1 MGIGK
6 MTRWQD
12 AHIAETTVLA
22 LFAAFVLGGCGVVAA
37 NQSDEAASTVVIAGA
52 LLVALVRR
60 RRWAWVLW
68 VVWFGL
74 SSFWLV
80 LALVGLFA
88 FPEGLVG
95 IGILG
100 YCLGGAAILVSP
112 PMRHYVHRPSA
123 HDRRHLGA

>member
-6 MTRWQD
+6 MAGWRD
-12 AHIAETTVLA
+12 AHMVERTVLV
-22 LFAAFVLGGCGVVAA
+22 LFAALVLSGCGVIAA
-37 NQSDEAASTVVIAGA
+37 NQLDETASTVIIAGA

-68 VVWFGL
+68 VVGFGL
-74 SSFWLV
+74 SSFWVV

-88 FPEGLVG
+88 FPEGLIG

-100 YCLGGAAILVSP
+100 YYLGGTVILVSA

-123 HDRRHLGA
+123 YES

>member
-1 MGIGK
+1 MGLGK
-6 MTRWQD
+6 ITRWRD
-12 AHIAETTVLA
+12 VDIVERTVLA
-22 LFAAFVLGGCGVVAA
+22 LFVALVLGGCGGIAA
-37 NQSDEAASTVVIAGA
+37 NQLDEAASTAIIAGA

-60 RRWAWVLW
+60 LRWAWVLW

-74 SSFWLV
+74 SSLWLV
-80 LALVGLFA
+80 LGLVGLFA

-123 HDRRHLGA
+123 HES

>member
-6 MTRWQD
+6 MTRWRD
-12 AHIAETTVLA
+12 AHIAERTVLA
-22 LFAAFVLGGCGVVAA
+22 LFAALVLGGCGVIVA
-37 NQSDEAASTVVIAGA
+37 NQMDETASTVIIAGA

-74 SSFWLV
+74 SSIWLV

-95 IGILG
+95 VGILG
-100 YCLGGAAILVSP
+100 YCLGGSAILVSP
-112 PMRHYVHRPSA
+112 PMRQYVRSPSA
-123 HDRRHLGA
+123 HGST